1 MYKRYDKKVFYPVER
16 CVDIINLVLPLSKE
30 KVILVKIKLVVVLLG
45 LLSSWKKSYI
55 EFLSELFIKKTVIV
69 LLIYLI

>member
-1 MYKRYDKKVFYPVER
+1 MYKRHDKKVFYSVER
-16 CVDIINLVLPLSKE
+16 YVDIINLVLPLSKE

-55 EFLSELFIKKTVIV
+55 KFLSELFIKKTVIV

>member
-1 MYKRYDKKVFYPVER
+1 MFYPVKR

-55 EFLSELFIKKTVIV
+55 KFLSELFIKKTVIV